1 MAISQLRSKQKK
13 LFAEKESLRKL
24 IDLVRP
30 RNIEDIVP
38 LSKPPAP
45 KIIKIEDEEISQ
57 FQQISKVLTTFP
69 LEDQI
74 ALETLSPRASII
86 TEQKPT
92 LLFTIKSELDDE
104 TPHIPI
110 SVLDESNQPCT
121 SEPKFYTTK
130 PTDELISGV
139 CLGCLLLFTSIIS

>member
-57 FQQISKVLTTFP
+57 FQQISKVLTTTFP

-74 ALETLSPRASII
+74 ALETSSPRASII

-139 CLGCLLLFTSIIS
+139 CLGCLLLFT